1 MKVPKS
7 LLLQQ
12 QYLDT
17 WENYILA
24 KESKIHPTWD
34 YVAIT
39 ASNDFQ
45 AEGYEH
51 QIQQR
56 IEFLPKRTKFIT
68 VPDEGNQRVGSGGAT
83 LSVLRKIKQLEGT
96 FSGLRI
102 LVIHSGGD
110 SKRIPQYSALGKLFS
125 PVPRVLPDGRSSTL
139 FDEIIIS
146 MSSVATRIQEGMVLL
161 SGDVLLLFNPL
172 KIDFSLSD
180 VGCLTFKIQPEIGK
194 NHGVFISGKNGY
206 VIKCLQKRSVEVL
219 KAAGA
224 VDENGFVDIDTG
236 AIIFSCKYMDVLYS
250 LIDTDEKYLNIVN
263 SKVRLSLYIEFLFPL
278 GLQSTLEL
286 FLKEKPE
293 GEMCDELIEVR
304 KKIWDLIK
312 ENNFKL
318 KQIKLSPSAMIHFG
332 SIQEI
337 MTLMNT
343 GMDDYR
349 DIGWNNIINSSSD
362 KISSYNSI
370 LTPGCRVGENSY
382 VELSYVHR
390 KAKVGKNSL
399 LSFVEVNDVTI
410 PEDVVLHGL
419 KQNNGKIV
427 CRIFGIHDNPK
438 ENKLFGKNI
447 NELPFGLDG
456 NLWEAKLYP
465 ECDTMKE
472 AIDNALNIYNTSM
485 NFVTPGYVD
494 EWKKYTKKSLSSGF
508 NDADPES
515 LIEWWNKMTDLVKC
529 GKVERLIYEKKNVEN
544 VKGLFD
550 TNKLNNDQQ
559 SWLKA
564 KLDRSDFSEKI
575 RLLYY
580 MGVAIGDDNLINQS
594 FSEVKNSIIEQNL
607 RDKKYDTSLRII
619 KNKHKVSLPLRVNF
633 AGGWTDTPPYCMEN
647 GGKILNCP
655 ILLDGSRPV
664 EVCIE
669 KIKEKKI
676 ILESKDLDEKCE
688 YTNIEDIQDVD
699 DPFEPFSLQKAALL
713 ICGIIP
719 RNGGNLDEILER
731 LGSGFVIHSEIVD
744 TPKGSGLGNTS
755 ILAAACTKAI
765 LEFFG
770 IKFTEND
777 LFNDVLAIE
786 QIMGTGGGWQDQ
798 VGGVSKGINLV
809 TSEKG
814 IKQNIVKRRLN
825 ISDNTMKQLKERFCL
840 IYTGERRLQ
849 RNLLKDVVKRYIGNV
864 GDNIRALDKIKGL
877 ADEMAY
883 ALESDNINLFASLLN
898 CHLQYSKMIDSGATN
913 GLIDKIFEIIDDMID
928 GKMVCGAGGGGF
940 LQVIL
945 KKNVTKEMLHN
956 KLRGIF
962 PDSEIDVWEC
972 NIDF

>member
-45 AEGYEH
+45 AKGYEH

-250 LIDTDEKYLNIVN
+250 LIDTDEKYFNIVN

-798 VGGVSKGINLV
+798 VGGVSKGINLI